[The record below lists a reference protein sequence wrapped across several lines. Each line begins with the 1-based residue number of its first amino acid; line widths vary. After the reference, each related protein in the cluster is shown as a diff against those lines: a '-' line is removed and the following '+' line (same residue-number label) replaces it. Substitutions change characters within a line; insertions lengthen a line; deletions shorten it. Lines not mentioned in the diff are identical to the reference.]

1 MPIYEFRCP
10 SCAEFRLRL
19 PIAAETSAPVRCPVC
34 SEHSPRV
41 FRAPGVARTP
51 GGLAVVRSLEEASR
65 DQPQVVRRAA
75 AGDAG
80 GKRPV
85 VRARPHL
92 PALPR
97 P

>member
-10 SCAEFRLRL
+10 SCAEFRLSL
-19 PIAAETSAPVRCPVC
+19 PISAETSAPVRCPVC
-34 SEHSPRV
+34 SERSPRV

-51 GGLAVVRSLEEASR
+51 TGLATARGPEEASR

-75 AGDAG
+75 TPHKG
-80 GKRPV
+80 GERSPL
-85 VRARPHL
+85 RAKPHL